1 MKFDNCDN
9 ATQSNKLRALIVGGF
24 IDYQIQLANSLVDKG
39 WEVEV
44 AITRKSI
51 PEDYENCCIDGAR
64 MYPIGRGKSKRD
76 PSNIF
81 ALREFWKKLREFN
94 PNVVHMQLGGTL
106 TDFSLLPMLR
116 LYPLVTT
123 FHDVNLHRGEESL
136 SRRFYR
142 YWLRRASD
150 HIFVHGDFLKRQM
163 MSEYDVNPDIVHPIP
178 FGEHEVEPFMRCATI
193 NREEVEDTVLFFG
206 RIFEYK
212 GLDYLI
218 RTEPIISENIPGVRF
233 VIAGVGEDISRYLNM
248 MIHKERFEVHNYRI
262 SYEEGAKLFQECSVV
277 VLPYIDGSQSGIIP
291 TAYAF
296 KKPLVATS
304 IGGIPELIDD
314 GSTGILVPP
323 KEVGS
328 LAEAIIKLL
337 RNKELRLS
345 MGEKGFRKLKEDMSW
360 ERIADKTITIYKAA
374 MSHR

>member
-1 MKFDNCDN
+1 MTFDYRNN
-9 ATQSNKLRALIVGGF
+9 VTESERLRVLIVGGF
-24 IDYQIQLANSLVDKG
+24 IDYQIQLANSLVSNG

-51 PEDYENCCIDGAR
+51 PEDYENCYNDGINI
-64 MYPIGRGKSKRD
+64 YPIGRGKSKRD

-81 ALREFWKKLREFN
+81 ALLEFWSKLRKFN
-94 PNVVHMQLGGTL
+94 PDVVHMQLGGTF

-116 LYPLVTT
+116 IYPLVTT
-123 FHDVNLHRGEESL
+123 FHDVKLHRGEASL
-136 SRRFYR
+136 RRRFYR

-150 HIFVHGDFLKRQM
+150 HIFVHGDFLKSQM
-163 MSEYDVNPDIVHPIP
+163 ISEYNVNPDIVHPIA
-178 FGEHEVEPFMRCATI
+178 FGEHEVDPFIRNANI
-193 NREEVEDTVLFFG
+193 NQEEVDNTVLFFG

-218 RTEPIISENIPGVRF
+218 KAEPMISEEVPGVRF
-233 VIAGVGEDISRYLNM
+233 VIAGVGEDISRYLDM
-248 MIHKERFEVHNYRI
+248 MVHRDRFDVRNYRI
-262 SYEEGAKLFQECSVV
+262 SYEEGAKLFQECSLV

-323 KEVGS
+323 KEVGT
-328 LAEAIIKLL
+328 LARAIIKLL
-337 RNKELRLS
+337 RDKELRQS
-345 MGEKGFRKLKEDMSW
+345 MGEMGFRKLKTDMSW
-360 ERIADKTITIYKAA
+360 ERIADRTITIYNQA
-374 MSHR
+374 MTQR